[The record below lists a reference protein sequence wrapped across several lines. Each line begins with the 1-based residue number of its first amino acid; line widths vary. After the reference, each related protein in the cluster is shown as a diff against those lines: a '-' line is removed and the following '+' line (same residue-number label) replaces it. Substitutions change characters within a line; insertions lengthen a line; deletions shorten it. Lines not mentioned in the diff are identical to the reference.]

1 MGKARVAPVDM
12 WPSATTSHEP
22 PPIWRSGA
30 WRVAAVLAL
39 VIGSALLIKQGLLH
53 SGSTTGQGAPRTIAG
68 PDGSAPLA
76 AGPRAV
82 YLHDGTL
89 WSVLGS
95 GAGLAQ
101 RLTPASV
108 RVGGWAGSPD
118 GRLVA
123 YVDASSGRIHVIRSD
138 HQSGQ
143 SIGSAG
149 GLAMRAN
156 PAGSPGGTHIAY
168 VARAAGGQTTPRL
181 MTADGRNDVA
191 VGSPAGGA

>member
-76 AGPRAV
+76 ATPRPA
-82 YLHDGTL
+82 YLH
-89 WSVLGS
+89 
-95 GAGLAQ
+95 AGPLRSALRTGPPLAHPP
-101 RLTPASV
+101 TPASA
-108 RVGGWAGSPD
+108 RAGGWPGSPD
-118 GRLVA
+118 R
-123 YVDASSGRIHVIRSD
+123 
-138 HQSGQ
+138 
-143 SIGSAG
+143 
-149 GLAMRAN
+149 
-156 PAGSPGGTHIAY
+156 
-168 VARAAGGQTTPRL
+168 
-181 MTADGRNDVA
+181 
-191 VGSPAGGA
+191 